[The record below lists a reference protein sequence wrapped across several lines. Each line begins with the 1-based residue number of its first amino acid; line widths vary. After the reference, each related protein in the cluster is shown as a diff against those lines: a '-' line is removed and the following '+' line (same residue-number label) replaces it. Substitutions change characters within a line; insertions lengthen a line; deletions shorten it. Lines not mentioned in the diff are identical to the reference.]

1 MNTKNIVILA
11 LLAGI
16 GVVLHTVM
24 PSFLG
29 IKPDMMLAM
38 MFLGIILI
46 PEIKSVLLL
55 GDCDWSIVCI
65 NNWISWRTNSKYH

>member
-24 PSFLG
+24 PVFLELNQ
-29 IKPDMMLAM
+29 I
-38 MFLGIILI
+38 
-46 PEIKSVLLL
+46 
-55 GDCDWSIVCI
+55 
-65 NNWISWRTNSKYH
+65 